1 MQVAPDARQ
10 AAVDRGE
17 LTRRMSLVLERAA
30 LPLPPAQVL
39 HRPAVVEVVHMVQ
52 RELRS
57 GPLGPDRLR
66 ELETRLVLGPAPMC
80 APVDPQDH
88 LSRSVARALRS
99 VPVRADVRGRPAVSA
114 VAGWQAGERR
124 MLEEA
129 LTLLE
134 EVWPQGAAETR
145 ETVAEVALLD
155 GHAIEGF
162 TDFTVHGAILVNRTR
177 LREGANGL
185 PGPVRCAE
193 ALVHEGAHTRCNAA
207 ASMEPFLLPDPGAA
221 DGTDPAGGS
230 DGLLMSTPLRADP
243 RPLGGLFQQAVVLA
257 RSVLFYR
264 RLSVAGAGAAALER
278 HAKLADGGAMAVR
291 TLAAHADSLTPRG
304 RRLLEECAS
313 VLREHG

>member
-1 MQVAPDARQ
+1 MQVEPDARQ
-10 AAVDRGE
+10 AAADRGE
-17 LTRRMSLVLERAA
+17 LTRCMGLVLERAA
-30 LPLPPAQVL
+30 LPLPPAQAL
-39 HRPAVVEVVHMVQ
+39 HRPAVVEVVHTVQ

-57 GPLGPDRLR
+57 GPLGADRLR

-88 LSRSVARALRS
+88 LSRSLARALRS
-99 VPVRADVRGRPAVSA
+99 VPVRADVRGRPAVSE

-124 MLEEA
+124 VLEEA

-155 GHAIEGF
+155 GNAIEGF
-162 TDFTVHGAILVNRTR
+162 TDFTVHGAVLVNRTR

-207 ASMEPFLLPDPGAA
+207 ASLEPFLLPDPGAA
-221 DGTDPAGGS
+221 GGGEPPGGS
-230 DGLLMSTPLRADP
+230 GGLLVATPLRADP
-243 RPLGGLFQQAVVLA
+243 RPLSGLFQQAVVLA

-264 RLSVAGAGAAALER
+264 RLTVAGAAASER
-278 HAKLADGGAMAVR
+278 HAKLAEGGAMAVR
-291 TLAAHADSLTPRG
+291 TLDAHADSLTPRG
-304 RRLLEECAS
+304 RRVLEECAS
-313 VLREHG
+313 VLGGRG